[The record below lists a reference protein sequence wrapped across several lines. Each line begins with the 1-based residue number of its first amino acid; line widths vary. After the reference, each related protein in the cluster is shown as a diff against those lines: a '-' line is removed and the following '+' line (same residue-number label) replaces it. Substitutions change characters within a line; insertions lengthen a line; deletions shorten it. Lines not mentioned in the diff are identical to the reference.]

1 MATLKINFSDPL
13 PYTERNKV
21 IHGLKSLG
29 FSYDRVYQNGQYS
42 LHRFFG
48 RLPTMN
54 GSSNV
59 DILFDDNTKS
69 EFLKYQIDSVEIYL
83 LSERKQ
89 DYENKL

>member
-13 PYTERNKV
+13 PYPERNKV

-29 FSYDRVYQNGQYS
+29 FSYEHVYQNGQYS

-48 RLPTMN
+48 RLPTIN
-54 GSSNV
+54 GSSDI
-59 DILFDDNTKS
+59 DILFDDKTKS
-69 EFLKYQIDSVEIYL
+69 DFSQYHIDNVEIYL